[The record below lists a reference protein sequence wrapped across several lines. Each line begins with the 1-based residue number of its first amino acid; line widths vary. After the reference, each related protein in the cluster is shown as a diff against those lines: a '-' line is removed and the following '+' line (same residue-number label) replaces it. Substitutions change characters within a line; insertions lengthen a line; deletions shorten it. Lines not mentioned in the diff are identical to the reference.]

1 MDRRQ
6 SAFAIEDIRRDLDLV
21 VFRLER
27 EGTPPAEPT
36 PADPKQWARE
46 RQALRRELEELRDRL
61 ADLAMDLGL

>member
-27 EGTPPAEPT
+27 ENPGKSAEGV
-36 PADPKQWARE
+36 DPKVWQQE
-46 RQALRRELEELRDRL
+46 RQSLRRELEVLRDRL

>member
-27 EGTPPAEPT
+27 DGPAKSEPPT
-36 PADPKQWARE
+36 DPQMWVKE
-46 RQALRRELEELRDRL
+46 RQALRQELEELRDRL